1 MKKYSL
7 FLCSITILLFSSTS
21 LHAQSVK
28 SSKQTNVSAP
38 ENLKNSYKRPAYSQ
52 SSQLVTDA
60 RITDEKSE
68 ELIVGQGRTRTRTRT
83 RTSRPISY
91 YGLGGNIGLGGDAT
105 AVGDGAFAL
114 LGKNAFSSN
123 LAIHSGFLFGDDNVI
138 LASLTYGVP
147 IKIKSYEVLY
157 PFLGGGVLIEDLFS
171 DFDLGGLVTG
181 GVDVLI
187 TNQITGT
194 ARLNLG
200 FADSDTD
207 VGLLL
212 GIGLNI

>member
-1 MKKYSL
+1 MKNYSL
-7 FLCSITILLFSSTS
+7 FLSLITILFFNATS
-21 LHAQSVK
+21 LQAQSI
-28 SSKQTNVSAP
+28 KQTTVAANESLNNSTIRPTSSPNV
-38 ENLKNSYKRPAYSQ
+38 
-52 SSQLVTDA
+52 QLDTESE
-60 RITDEKSE
+60 ITDENDAKSKE
-68 ELIVGQGRTRTRTRT
+68 ILIGQGRTRA
-83 RTSRPISY
+83 SIPVSY

-114 LGKNAFSSN
+114 LGKSAFTSN

-138 LASLTYGVP
+138 LASLTYGAPV
-147 IKIKSYEVLY
+147 KIKSYEVLY

>member
-1 MKKYSL
+1 MKNYSL
-7 FLCSITILLFSSTS
+7 FLSLITILFFNATS
-21 LHAQSVK
+21 LQAQSI
-28 SSKQTNVSAP
+28 KQTTVAANESLNNSTIRPTSSPNV
-38 ENLKNSYKRPAYSQ
+38 
-52 SSQLVTDA
+52 QLDTESE
-60 RITDEKSE
+60 ITDENDAKSKE
-68 ELIVGQGRTRTRTRT
+68 ILIGQGRTRA
-83 RTSRPISY
+83 SIPVSY

-105 AVGDGAFAL
+105 VVGDGAFAL
-114 LGKNAFSSN
+114 LGKSAFTSN

-138 LASLTYGVP
+138 LASLTYGAPV
-147 IKIKSYEVLY
+147 KIKSYEVLY